1 MFSRLLGKALPP
13 MDCEELAWYARQD
26 AALQMRI
33 RMLACFVADLH
44 GTDRSRELPGACRG
58 ARRDRATFEEIVR
71 CLVAPRSRAPQGS
84 SGQRAAREAA
94 LASSAVAA
102 VILCQ
107 RQAAQVFAVLGGPPS
122 IEQLALLRRGLTVLP
137 GEETA
142 RVQRMVARGEDHWIA
157 CPSADAAS
165 IPDVYLCAT
174 PCAGL
179 HVAEA
184 APGAYGRNHAK
195 TFLFRRTT
203 VRRSLTHRDGGS

>member
-1 MFSRLLGKALPP
+1 MPGSTARSRDVREDSALPGG
-13 MDCEELAWYARQD
+13 
-26 AALQMRI
+26 AAL
-33 RMLACFVADLH
+33 
-44 GTDRSRELPGACRG
+44 SR
-58 ARRDRATFEEIVR
+58 
-71 CLVAPRSRAPQGS
+71 PRWS
-84 SGQRAAREAA
+84 SGQRAARGAA

-122 IEQLALLRRGLTVLP
+122 IEQLALLRRGFTVLP

-195 TFLFRRTT
+195 TFLFRRTSLGAPGWRQLT
-203 VRRSLTHRDGGS
+203 PVLLGHSRVGGPQRPAPLLAHLSRSPKQL

>member
-1 MFSRLLGKALPP
+1 MPGSTARSSDVRGDSALPGG
-13 MDCEELAWYARQD
+13 
-26 AALQMRI
+26 AAL
-33 RMLACFVADLH
+33 
-44 GTDRSRELPGACRG
+44 SR
-58 ARRDRATFEEIVR
+58 
-71 CLVAPRSRAPQGS
+71 PRWS
-84 SGQRAAREAA
+84 SGQRAARGAA
-94 LASSAVAA
+94 LASSAIAV

-107 RQAAQVFAVLGGPPS
+107 RQAAQVFAVLGGPP

-184 APGAYGRNHAK
+184 APGAYGRNHANP
-195 TFLFRRTT
+195 FLFRLDHGEASLDAPGRWQLKP
-203 VRRSLTHRDGGS
+203 VLLGHSRVGGPQCPAPLLAHLSHPLLRHSAAGAAGRSRAL